1 MLKTI
6 IFWGAA
12 GQAKV
17 LAEFMQASGY
27 RLAAL
32 FDNDSAQ
39 SSPIKGVPVHFGRAG
54 FEAWR
59 KTCREEDVYGL
70 VAVGGSRGRDRCELQ
85 GYLQTNGVEMIT
97 AIHPKA
103 MVATNAQVGAGSQIL
118 AGAILCAEAV
128 LGMACIVNT
137 GATVDHE
144 CRLHNGVHIGPGAV
158 LSGCVSVGEYS
169 FIGAGA
175 VILPRLKIGKNAIVG
190 AGAVVTRDIPDGK
203 VAYGNPARVKR
214 ELSN

>member
-1 MLKTI
+1 MLKPI

-17 LAEFMQASGY
+17 LAEFMEAAGY

-32 FDNDSAQ
+32 FDNDAAQ
-39 SSPIKGVPVHFGRAG
+39 LSPIKGVPVHFGRAG

-59 KTCREEDVYGL
+59 RNCGEADVYGL

-85 GYLQTNGVEMIT
+85 AYLQTNGVEMIT

-103 MVATNAQVGAGSQIL
+103 IVATNAQVGSGSQIL
-118 AGAILCAEAV
+118 AGAIVCAEAV
-128 LGMACIVNT
+128 LGIACIVNT
-137 GATVDHE
+137 GASVDHE
-144 CRLHNGVHIGPGAV
+144 CRLQNGVHIGPGAV

-175 VILPRLKIGKNAIVG
+175 VILPRINIGKNTIVG